1 MQQHKCHFL
10 ADSMRSTTKN
20 VLQADLHEIVEI
32 FNLCAGV
39 REVPQGPEAV
49 LYEPLAGV
57 AQVHGQCLH
66 AYQKQTNVKGFRKKF
81 LQKNSA
87 PKATS
92 VSNPD
97 PHCGR
102 SGSGFRRQK

>member
-66 AYQKQTNVKGFRKKF
+66 AYQTTNKCEEF
-81 LQKNSA
+81 S
-87 PKATS
+87 
-92 VSNPD
+92 
-97 PHCGR
+97 
-102 SGSGFRRQK
+102 